1 MAVRRG
7 PILGLVEGKGET
19 AMATKYQR
27 GRQWWGR
34 VQRDGHDIRKPL
46 GTTSRSLAD
55 RYLKLWLD
63 RLDAEAWGEKPRKSY
78 RDTME
83 SFIDNHLPRL
93 RPTTRAR
100 YMVSAKLLHPH
111 FNGKFLDEIT
121 SARLSEFE
129 MARRKQGARSPTIRR
144 DLLCLSS
151 MFTHAIVD
159 LEWTQSNPI
168 SPYLSVQRR
177 RGRLKESPPRT
188 RYLTHDEEAA
198 LLVAADYEL
207 AGQMAFAIDTGLR
220 KSEQWSLTWP
230 QIQGGYKEVWIPAE
244 KAKGGRERRVP
255 LLPRSAQFLAQLPR
269 HLRRGDEPDWVFRK
283 ANGERYGERRKAFLA
298 AIERAGLNELIW
310 HDLRRTCGCR
320 LLQDHGMEMK
330 KVADWLGHKSVTVT
344 ERSYA
349 FLSVENLHTA
359 IRDRHDSRHR
369 SAGQEID
376 E

>member
-1 MAVRRG
+1 
-7 PILGLVEGKGET
+7 
-19 AMATKYQR
+19 MATVYKPKGTRY
-27 GRQWWGR
+27 WWGR
-34 VQRDGHDIRKPL
+34 VQRNGRDLRKSL
-46 GTTSRSLAD
+46 ETTSRYAAEK
-55 RYLKLWLD
+55 RLKKWLD
-63 RLDAEAWGEKPRKSY
+63 RLDAEAWGEGPSRLY
-78 RDTME
+78 NEAMN
-83 SFIDNHLPRL
+83 SFIQTHLPTL
-93 RPTTRAR
+93 RESTQAR
-100 YMVSAKLLHPH
+100 YLISARHLTNH
-111 FNGKFLDEIT
+111 FEDRPLDKIT
-121 SARLSEFE
+121 SARLAEFE
-129 MARRKQGARSPTIRR
+129 AERRRQGVGSPTIRR
-144 DLLCLSS
+144 DLMCLSA

-159 LEWTQSNPI
+159 LEWCDSNPI
-168 SPYLSVQRR
+168 SAFLSMQRR
-177 RGRLKESPPRT
+177 RGRLRENPPRT
-188 RYLTHDEEAA
+188 RYLNHEEEAA
-198 LLVAADYEL
+198 LLAAGDYEL
-207 AGQMAFAIDTGLR
+207 AGQIAFAIDTGLR
-220 KSEQWSLTWP
+220 KSELWSLTWP

-255 LLPRSAQFLAQLPR
+255 LLPRSAQMSAQLPR

-298 AIERAGLNELIW
+298 AIEGAGLKDLIW

-369 SAGQEID
+369 KAGQEID

>member
-1 MAVRRG
+1 MAA
-7 PILGLVEGKGET
+7 IYK
-19 AMATKYQR
+19 R
-27 GRQWWGR
+27 GRKWWAR
-34 VQRDGHDIRKPL
+34 ARRDGRERRQSL
-46 GTTSRSLAD
+46 GTTSRVIAEQRL
-55 RYLKLWLD
+55 REWLD
-63 RLDAEAWGEKPRKSY
+63 RLDAQAWGDKPRREY
-78 RDTME
+78 RKAME
-83 SFIDNHLPRL
+83 SFIQTHLPRL

-100 YMVSAKLLHPH
+100 YMVSARLLHPH
-111 FNGKFLDEIT
+111 FNGTFLDEIT

-129 MARRKQGARSPTIRR
+129 TARRKQGAGSPTIRR

-159 LEWTQSNPI
+159 LEWTDSNPI
-168 SPYLSVQRR
+168 GPFLSVQRR

-188 RYLTHDEEAA
+188 RYLSHEEEAA
-198 LLVAADYEL
+198 LLAAADYDL

-220 KSEQWSLTWP
+220 KSELWSLTWG
-230 QIQGGYKEVWIPAE
+230 QFQNGGKEVWIPAE

-255 LLPRSAQFLAQLPR
+255 LLPRSAQYRAQLPR
-269 HLRRGDEPDWVFRK
+269 HLHRGDEPDWVFRK

-298 AIERAGLNELIW
+298 AIEEAGLKDLIW

-330 KVADWLGHKSVTVT
+330 KVADWLGHKSLTVT

>member
-1 MAVRRG
+1 
-7 PILGLVEGKGET
+7 
-19 AMATKYQR
+19 MATIYKRGDIWWARAQR
-27 GRQWWGR
+27 NGRQR
-34 VQRDGHDIRKPL
+34 RESLR
-46 GTTSRSLAD
+46 TTSRAVAEE
-55 RYLKLWLD
+55 RMRKWLD
-63 RLDAEAWGEKPRKSY
+63 HLDLELGGKPRRTY
-78 RDTME
+78 REVME
-83 SFIDNHLPRL
+83 SFIQRHLSGL
-93 RPTTRAR
+93 RPTTQAR
-100 YMVSAKLLHPH
+100 YLVSARLLYPH

-129 MARRKQGARSPTIRR
+129 TARRKQGAASPTIRR

-159 LEWTQSNPI
+159 REWHDINPVG
-168 SPYLSVQRR
+168 PFLSAQRR

-188 RYLTHDEEAA
+188 RYLSHEEETA
-198 LLVAADYEL
+198 LLAAADYEL

-220 KSEQWSLTWP
+220 KSELWSLTWP

-255 LLPRSAQFLAQLPR
+255 LLPRSAQMSTQLPR

-298 AIERAGLNELIW
+298 ALQEAGIKDLIW
-310 HDLRRTCGCR
+310 HDLRRTTGCR
-320 LLQDHGMEMK
+320 LLQDRGFQMEQ
-330 KVADWLGHKSVTVT
+330 VRDWLGHKSVLVT

-359 IRDRHDSRHR
+359 IRDGHR
-369 SAGQEID
+369 SGHRKAGQEID